1 MGRRIPP
8 WVVIAGIAAV
18 ILIIAFFVLATI
30 FGWWPVVLDIV
41 LVVAAVLSGV
51 LLGALVYAVLKLTRT
66 VIEIRNEVMPVLNSL
81 QTTSNAAREAAKTAT
96 AFGVDPAVRTA
107 GMIAGAGQVASVVL
121 GRGQAVKRSE
131 QRQRRRAEIERELAA
146 RGELNGHR

>member
-1 MGRRIPP
+1 MGKIPR
-8 WVVIAGIAAV
+8 WVPALGAV
-18 ILIIAFFVLATI
+18 VAVVAIVFFVLATI

-41 LVVAAVLSGV
+41 LVVAALLSAV
-51 LLGALVYAVLKLTRT
+51 LLGALVYAVLRLTRT
-66 VIEIRNEVMPVLNSL
+66 VVDIKNEIMPVLNSL

-121 GRGQAVKRSE
+121 GRGHTAKRAE
-131 QRQRRRAEIERELAA
+131 QRQKRRVEIERELAA
-146 RGELNGHR
+146 RGDLNGHR

>member
-1 MGRRIPP
+1 MGRIPP
-8 WVVIAGIAAV
+8 WVAIAGIAAV
-18 ILIIAFFVLATI
+18 ILLIAFFVLATI

-51 LLGALVYAVLKLTRT
+51 LLGALVYAVFKLTRT
-66 VIEIRNEVMPVLNSL
+66 VLEIRDEVMPVLNSL

-107 GMIAGAGQVASVVL
+107 SMIAGAGQVASVVL
-121 GRGQAVKRSE
+121 GRGQVVKRSE

-146 RGELNGHR
+146 RGELNGYR